1 MDPSTLVFM
10 IPITAIVLGIGSG
23 IVKSILASQ
32 ERRLEIRMNAQQ
44 GQSEQV
50 AQQLQALR
58 AEVATLRDTSHQF
71 DVSFDE
77 AITRLEQRVGR
88 VETKTAP
95 PIAPVNDT
103 SNILRNGQN
112 S

>member
-1 MDPSTLVFM
+1 MNPGDMVFL

-32 ERRLEIRMNAQQ
+32 ERRLEIQMNAQQ
-44 GQSEQV
+44 GQSDQV
-50 AQQLQALR
+50 VQQLQALR
-58 AEVATLRDTSHQF
+58 AEVTSLKDTSHQF

-77 AITRLEQRVGR
+77 ALTRLEQRVGR
-88 VETKTAP
+88 IETKAAAP
-95 PIAPVNDT
+95 APAPHEIPT
-103 SNILRNGQN
+103 ILRNGPN